1 MKIRVLLPT
10 IMDIFNEEVKL
21 EFAHYLGETTEV
33 QVCHLDYGPASV
45 EGEYDEALAI
55 PNLLEK
61 AMEAQNDGCDGVIS
75 LCFADP
81 GVKAAR
87 EVVDIPVVGAGESSM
102 LFASLLAKSYS
113 VVTVLPNVISMI
125 ENVTK
130 SVGVNGKLASIRYVD
145 IPVLELVD
153 KEKME
158 NALFEEM
165 VKAIEMD
172 KAHALILGCTGMMG
186 VTEALQNRLNDQGYD
201 VPVIDPSFASA
212 KTLESL
218 ISMKV
223 KQSRLTYMKPTQK
236 LRTSR

>member
-1 MKIRVLLPT
+1 
-10 IMDIFNEEVKL
+10 
-21 EFAHYLGETTEV
+21 
-33 QVCHLDYGPASV
+33 V

-186 VTEALQNRLNDQGYD
+186 VTEALQNRLKEQGYD

>member
-10 IMDIFNEEVKL
+10 IMDIFNEEVKR
-21 EFAHYLGETTEV
+21 EFTDYVDETTEV

-61 AMEAQNDGCDGVIS
+61 AIDAQNDGCDGVIS

-87 EVVDIPVVGAGESSM
+87 EVLNIPVVGAGESSM

-125 ENVTK
+125 ENVSKT
-130 SVGVNGKLASIRYVD
+130 VGVQGKLASVRYVD

-153 KEKME
+153 KEKML

-165 VKAIEMD
+165 VKAIEID
-172 KAHALILGCTGMMG
+172 KAHALVLGCTGMMG
-186 VTEALQNRLNDQGYD
+186 VASTLQEKLREHGYE
-201 VPVIDPSFASA
+201 VPVIDPSFAAA
-212 KTLESL
+212 KIVGSL
-218 ISMKV
+218 ISMNV
-223 KQSRLTYMKPTQK
+223 KQSRLTYMPPTQK
-236 LRTSR
+236 LRK